1 MYALAAK
8 RTNIPLANKTRPCYN
23 EKNVFIGE
31 VSMSQSAMQ
40 EITCPKC
47 GKKTSFLVW
56 DSINTVEQPEMKEKV
71 RNDEAFRF
79 HCPDCGA
86 SALLNYNFLY
96 HQQEDEVLIY
106 VSADGSDASE
116 MEKLLSQRAQAFE
129 GYKKRIVRSYNAFK
143 EKLLILDAGFDD
155 RIVEIIKSSV
165 WNHVETQYK
174 DQGIDEIYFATNE
187 EGAHGFLFRKG
198 GHMVASMEFDEAL
211 YHAIYDSA
219 MERLEAATK
228 NDLYI
233 DRAWAK
239 DIVERMG

>member
-1 MYALAAK
+1 
-8 RTNIPLANKTRPCYN
+8 
-23 EKNVFIGE
+23 
-31 VSMSQSAMQ
+31 MSQSAMQ
-40 EITCPKC
+40 EITCPQC

-96 HQQEDEVLIY
+96 HQQEDQLLIY
-106 VSADGSDASE
+106 VSADGSDASQ
-116 MEKLLSQRAQAFE
+116 MEKLLSGRAAAFD
-129 GYKKRIVRSYNAFK
+129 GYKKRIVCSYNEFK
-143 EKLLILDAGFDD
+143 EKLLIFDAGFDD

-165 WNHVETQYK
+165 WDNVEAHHK
-174 DQGIDEIYFATNE
+174 EQGIEEIYFATNE
-187 EGAHGFLFRKG
+187 DGVHGFIFRKA

-211 YHAIYDSA
+211 YKAIYDSA
-219 MERLEAATK
+219 EDRLDAATK

-233 DRAWAK
+233 NRPWAK
-239 DIVERMG
+239 EIIERMG